1 MLAQVAIFHVF
12 VQIQVE
18 GASLRNVRKRRSA
31 PETMPDD
38 NRLHTDWGSPLVQ
51 RMRDLENSIHFT
63 AEGKDLPAANVKL
76 PWGNQVVKYMAS
88 GGAELKDLFSKIDYN
103 QDGSLSVEE
112 ISVANPMDRDRTCNA
127 ETAVMCADKDD
138 SGSISEEEFEDQ
150 KGIQTC
156 FTNNAPLCHG
166 TGNTSDYQAVI
177 LDHDHGMMVIWSK
190 ELRIYQLVNS
200 SLTQKIRMDFVKA
213 DKDSNGYLS
222 PYEMADLTPIK
233 NNSNPSCT
241 GAIMLR
247 CADEDA
253 DGKLDLIE
261 YADMFNTDGF
271 VDDFKTCMATNQAQC
286 NVTKTPSWNASGI
299 PKVSYSPALC
309 RQMFAYRHTRDLCLR
324 LQPEV
329 CGKDCSK
336 FGENGTDECDS
347 FQKAMCQLPQHT
359 SQGEPLAMSV
369 ASPPK
374 GKKASVAT
382 VCIAVSNWGPNE
394 LWLAREENKS
404 FIPLATRLA
413 YMDCVQVKTFQGES
427 FFLYTGARQVMS
439 WTSGKRNELIL
450 VGRAE
455 AGLTKAK
462 LTRFSFKDEDMLR
475 PILCQTAP
483 NYASLEVN
491 VQGKQWHPFNEVDQA
506 INYLQ
511 CEVLLLDHDD
521 SMREQESLQLVK
533 GDYIELVMPVS
544 PVQSLFLVT
553 ETENGSLSYRAHN
566 LGFLKY

>member
-1 MLAQVAIFHVF
+1 
-12 VQIQVE
+12 
-18 GASLRNVRKRRSA
+18 
-31 PETMPDD
+31 
-38 NRLHTDWGSPLVQ
+38 
-51 RMRDLENSIHFT
+51 
-63 AEGKDLPAANVKL
+63 
-76 PWGNQVVKYMAS
+76 
-88 GGAELKDLFSKIDYN
+88 
-103 QDGSLSVEE
+103 
-112 ISVANPMDRDRTCNA
+112 
-127 ETAVMCADKDD
+127 
-138 SGSISEEEFEDQ
+138 
-150 KGIQTC
+150 
-156 FTNNAPLCHG
+156 
-166 TGNTSDYQAVI
+166 
-177 LDHDHGMMVIWSK
+177 
-190 ELRIYQLVNS
+190 
-200 SLTQKIRMDFVKA
+200 
-213 DKDSNGYLS
+213 
-222 PYEMADLTPIK
+222 
-233 NNSNPSCT
+233 
-241 GAIMLR
+241 
-247 CADEDA
+247 
-253 DGKLDLIE
+253 
-261 YADMFNTDGF
+261 
-271 VDDFKTCMATNQAQC
+271 
-286 NVTKTPSWNASGI
+286 
-299 PKVSYSPALC
+299 
-309 RQMFAYRHTRDLCLR
+309 LR

-491 VQGKQWHPFNEVDQA
+491 VQGKQWHPFNEQDQA
-506 INYLQ
+506 IKYLQ
-511 CEVLLLDHDD
+511 C
-521 SMREQESLQLVK
+521 
-533 GDYIELVMPVS
+533 
-544 PVQSLFLVT
+544 
-553 ETENGSLSYRAHN
+553 
-566 LGFLKY
+566 